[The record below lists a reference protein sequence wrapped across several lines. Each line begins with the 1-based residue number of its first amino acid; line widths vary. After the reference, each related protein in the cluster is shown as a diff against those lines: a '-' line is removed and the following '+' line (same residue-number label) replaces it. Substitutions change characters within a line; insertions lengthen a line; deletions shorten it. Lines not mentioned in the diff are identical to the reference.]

1 MTINDAMTKIPDL
14 HPGQKNIAM
23 KTLWPIVT
31 RIALVFAVMFGLQFL
46 IPYYILVVAGILA
59 GGFMLRIG
67 EDKALAWGLLIGSIL
82 LGIFAYFYGTV

>member
-1 MTINDAMTKIPDL
+1 
-14 HPGQKNIAM
+14 M